1 MKLTIA
7 AVSHKPA
14 GWVQD
19 GFESYA
25 KRLPPDWQVDL
36 KTVKPADRQAGK
48 TALQNMAIEAQR
60 LDAALKNV
68 TGTRVALDEHG
79 KVMTTDAFLKVIQVQ
94 QDQSGGV
101 VFVIG
106 GPDGLDADFKRR
118 CPVLL
123 QLSAMTLPHALV
135 KVLLIEQIYRAYSLA
150 SGHPYHRP

>member
-7 AVSHKPA
+7 AVTQRPA
-14 GWVQD
+14 AWAQEGY
-19 GFESYA
+19 ETYA
-25 KRLPPDWQVDL
+25 KRLPADWQVDL
-36 KTVKPADRQAGK
+36 KIVKPADRQAGK
-48 TALQNMAIEAQR
+48 SAQQNMAIEAQR

-68 TGTRVALDEHG
+68 PGSRVALDERG
-79 KVMTTDAFLKVIQVQ
+79 KIVTTEGFLKVIEAQ
-94 QDQSGGV
+94 QDQHGGI
-101 VFVIG
+101 VFIIG

-150 SGHPYHRP
+150 TGHPYHRP